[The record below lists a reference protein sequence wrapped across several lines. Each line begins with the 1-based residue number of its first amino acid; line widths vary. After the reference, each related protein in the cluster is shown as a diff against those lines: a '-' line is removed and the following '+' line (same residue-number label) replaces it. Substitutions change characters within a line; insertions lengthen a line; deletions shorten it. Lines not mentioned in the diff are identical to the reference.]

1 MGRSP
6 KDSFYRKLK
15 LPKDITEIM
24 KVWKKLKKH
33 LDRDASRTGVGK

>member
-15 LPKDITEIM
+15 LPKDILEVM
-24 KVWKKLKKH
+24 RVWKKIRKQLQ
-33 LDRDASRTGVGK
+33 RDASRTGVGK